1 MQTSG
6 TFIVGEQLLINE
18 SKELSRSITSLTTY
32 TIEDVKSIYQD
43 STTLNSELK
52 RDFIADTILERKVPT
67 GFGIADTVQIS
78 TGGAMTC
85 PGKFFNSIKVGD
97 IVRYQIAGTSDET
110 FNRVSA
116 INAAKTQVTLVAEQD
131 RTNVCDGSL
140 PGSTF
145 TGAFTLG
152 VPVVRERG
160 GLFAPL
166 EEQNISSVD
175 LGSSNLLVSSLS
187 FRLSFTSTS
196 KLSMA

>member
-1 MQTSG
+1 
-6 TFIVGEQLLINE
+6 
-18 SKELSRSITSLTTY
+18 
-32 TIEDVKSIYQD
+32 
-43 STTLNSELK
+43 
-52 RDFIADTILERKVPT
+52 
-67 GFGIADTVQIS
+67 
-78 TGGAMTC
+78 MTC

-145 TGAFTLG
+145 TGTFTLG

-175 LGSSNLLVSSLS
+175 LGSSNLLVSV
-187 FRLSFTSTS
+187 R
-196 KLSMA
+196 